1 MLREE
6 TKEEEEEKEAMD
18 ATTKKTREEEEQQQQ
33 QQQQQPLDDD
43 DDDARMIALGGDA
56 KKVAWESDRWPSL
69 TGDEYDAKKFSEKN
83 VEKVLGWREK
93 KETKEVLSLIHI

>member
-18 ATTKKTREEEEQQQQ
+18 ATTKKTREEEQQ
-33 QQQQQPLDDD
+33 QQQQQPLDD

-69 TGDEYDAKKFSEKN
+69 ATTGDEHDAKKFSEKN
-83 VEKVLGWREK
+83 VEKVLGCAKIRKRKRW
-93 KETKEVLSLIHI
+93 SFW